1 MYAKEEE
8 TLTKKFFSMILI
20 CLLLSLF
27 MVGCSVHDDP
37 QDIVRCG
44 TWGGLN
50 WTLYETEGELI
61 ISGIGEMDDF
71 SQDSQACAWRE
82 YKSLIKSVTI
92 TEGVTT
98 ISEDAFSRCTSLTSV
113 SIPASVTVIGNCAF
127 NNCYELTDVH
137 YEGTLGQ
144 WCVITYGERGAYPQA
159 YADNLYVD
167 GELLAGE
174 VVIPSTVTKLQAY
187 TFAGCNGLTGVTI
200 PASVTSIEDGAFPIS
215 GDLNDI
221 YYTGT
226 IAQWLGITFSS
237 PWANPINVADRVYI
251 DGKLFTGE
259 VVVPSTVT
267 EIKAHAFAFCEELT
281 SVVFEENSQLTAIGN
296 SAFEHCRSLKEI
308 AIPDG
313 VISIGDFAFSSCNR
327 LTSITIPN
335 SVTTIGNSALSDC
348 DDLTSIKIPASVTAI
363 GSRVFHDCDSL
374 RSISV
379 DKYNAVYHSVANCLI
394 ETESKTLVA
403 GCKNSAIPTDGS
415 VTIIGDNA
423 FSGCSGLIR
432 IIIPSSVTIIGKR
445 AFASCNS
452 LTTVVFEEG
461 SQLISIGDRAFSGCK
476 SLKSVYYGGEE
487 SEWANISI
495 GEDNDYFI
503 CATRYYY
510 SETAPSTSGNYWHN
524 INGVLTKW

>member
-1 MYAKEEE
+1 M
-8 TLTKKFFSMILI
+8 TKKFFSLILI
-20 CLLLSLF
+20 CLLLPLL
-27 MVGCSVHDDP
+27 MVGCSVPDDP
-37 QDIVRCG
+37 QDSVRYG
-44 TWGGLN
+44 VWGGLN
-50 WTLYETEGELI
+50 WTLYETTGELI

-71 SQDSQACAWRE
+71 SQDSQAYAWRE

-98 ISEDAFSRCTSLTSV
+98 ISEDAFSWCTSLTSI
-113 SIPASVTVIGNCAF
+113 SIPASVTAIGNCAF
-127 NNCYELTDVH
+127 YNCYELTDVY
-137 YEGTLGQ
+137 YEGTLEQ

-174 VVIPSTVTKLQAY
+174 VIIPSKVTKLQAY

-200 PASVTSIEDGAFPIS
+200 PASVTSIEDCVFPIS
-215 GDLNDI
+215 GVLNDI
-221 YYTGT
+221 YYAGT

-267 EIKAHAFAFCEELT
+267 EIKAYAFAYCEELT
-281 SVVFEENSQLTAIGN
+281 SVVFEENSQLTAIGK
-296 SAFEHCRSLKEI
+296 SAFENCCSLKEI

-313 VISIGDFAFSSCNR
+313 VITIGDSAFSDCDR
-327 LTSITIPN
+327 LTSITIPD
-335 SVTTIGNSALSDC
+335 SVITIGNSALSYC
-348 DDLTSIKIPASVTAI
+348 DDLTSVKIPASVTAI
-363 GSRVFHDCDSL
+363 GSYVFHDCDSL

-415 VTIIGDNA
+415 VTTIGDNA
-423 FSGCSGLIR
+423 FSGCSGFTGSLV
-432 IIIPSSVTIIGKR
+432 IPDSVTEIIHH
-445 AFASCNS
+445 
-452 LTTVVFEEG
+452 
-461 SQLISIGDRAFSGCK
+461 AFSGCSGFNG
-476 SLKSVYYGGEE
+476 SLIL
-487 SEWANISI
+487 SE
-495 GEDNDYFI
+495 G
-503 CATRYYY
+503 
-510 SETAPSTSGNYWHN
+510 
-524 INGVLTKW
+524 LTE